1 MDNLYK
7 NSPLKEKDEEFLQI
21 TDRDKYLSC
30 EDDTHEVIQ
39 NYS

>member
-7 NSPLKEKDEEFLQI
+7 NSPLKEKDDGFLQI
-21 TDRDKYLSC
+21 TDREQYQSC

-39 NYS
+39 DYN